1 MHGERDFQDNAVVQY
16 TQSPAIIVLYI
27 NIQFQDYEAASI
39 SILMINSF
47 ALV

>member
-16 TQSPAIIVLYI
+16 TQSPAIIVFYI
-27 NIQFQDYEAASI
+27 NIQFQDYKAASI